1 MKKYSDRIRRINE
14 ASEQQEAYNALIKLL
29 GKEKGPRIQHI
40 GNNRLAIYTD
50 AEYPTIVKVE
60 GFFKEQLNEAVSEDV
75 VLSIYHDLD
84 TEHPDE
90 KIETVDQIIKKY
102 KVPKDIAQKIID
114 LYKKGKNGVEIS
126 KEVGTVN
133 EDHISSDILK
143 GILPDLKFDQEGAY
157 VDGNHIFVPF
167 NSIGARNNDYLK
179 KVRSD
184 FEESLKKALK
194 KRGISDYNVKL
205 DTSKTDRFLSGWFFK
220 IEDSSDKSINE
231 STYPTY
237 KDIDGDTVYKLPV
250 KAKNIEELISLAQ
263 KNDELDD
270 FLRGELGS
278 SEGVQTKDGNVFWGS
293 DIQDFLPKRK
303 YEDHIEDRA
312 GQMEFILKNSEQYN
326 KKQLDAMT
334 DEEVKDV
341 YMAVE
346 ASMEEMR

>member
-14 ASEQQEAYNALIKLL
+14 ASEQKEAYNALIKLL
-29 GKEKGPRIQHI
+29 GKEKGPRIQRI

-90 KIETVDQIIKKY
+90 KIETV
-102 KVPKDIAQKIID
+102 
-114 LYKKGKNGVEIS
+114 
-126 KEVGTVN
+126 
-133 EDHISSDILK
+133 
-143 GILPDLKFDQEGAY
+143 
-157 VDGNHIFVPF
+157 
-167 NSIGARNNDYLK
+167 
-179 KVRSD
+179 
-184 FEESLKKALK
+184 
-194 KRGISDYNVKL
+194 
-205 DTSKTDRFLSGWFFK
+205 
-220 IEDSSDKSINE
+220 EDSSDKSINE